1 MGHLQNDSR
10 PTRHNVKCNLLT
22 QCTWVKLSG
31 TAWYWWLEYTSGAR
45 PDEAQCRISAPTQ
58 ISPVPHHYSSGG
70 ANRERERTEGGYY
83 FSFIIMKCETTTRPQ
98 WNADHVGSS
107 LAEVHRRDT
116 HLNIE
121 VFKCDGVSPKQFHG
135 ILWDEGDAKKAL
147 HLVRPRPLCHLRCK
161 TRDNKPLVKC
171 CHKCSHI
178 FKVWVVFFF
187 NVNSSDPIN

>member
-10 PTRHNVKCNLLT
+10 PDRHNVKCNLLT

-70 ANRERERTEGGYY
+70 ANREGEDRRRLLFFLLLSWNVRQQHVHSETLIVWAPVWRR
-83 FSFIIMKCETTTRPQ
+83 SF
-98 WNADHVGSS
+98 
-107 LAEVHRRDT
+107 HRQDT

-121 VFKCDGVSPKQFHG
+121 VFECDSVSPKQFHG

-147 HLVRPRPLCHLRCK
+147 HLVRPRPLCHLRSK
-161 TRDNKPLVKC
+161 T
-171 CHKCSHI
+171 
-178 FKVWVVFFF
+178 W
-187 NVNSSDPIN
+187 